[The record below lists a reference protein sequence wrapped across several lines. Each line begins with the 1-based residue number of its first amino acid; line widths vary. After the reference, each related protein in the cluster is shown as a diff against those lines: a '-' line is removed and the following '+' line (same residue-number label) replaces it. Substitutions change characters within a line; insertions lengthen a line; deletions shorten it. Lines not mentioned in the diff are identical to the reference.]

1 MVQNNYKSVSFI
13 HNNDKY
19 TIPSPYNIL
28 SILTLDILSEKA
40 LIRLI
45 MRNWVN
51 LSSINKIVRNIMG
64 ESSVTSKS
72 SFGKSS
78 KTDLA
83 FILKLRTA
91 LTPALL
97 ESLGVNSLSNKNL
110 LKELSVINTEIH
122 KSMATKTIIKTKI
135 PDCPICPAQREC
147 PTIPGCPPKTICP
160 PPVKC
165 PDCPDCETITL
176 PETEIETEDDNQNS
190 NQNQNEGIAN
200 IGSEWGQNTHVV
212 TGNPVAIPQ
221 TPVINMNQNM
231 QNHGAPRLIL
241 YPSTGI
247 FQRPPEL
254 SNRQAI
260 NRLIQNQSMVL
271 ERPLTTSRRKNDF
284 YITLVPKRKSI
295 SEALRVSLGIWFY
308 YVY

>member
-1 MVQNNYKSVSFI
+1 
-13 HNNDKY
+13 
-19 TIPSPYNIL
+19 
-28 SILTLDILSEKA
+28 
-40 LIRLI
+40 
-45 MRNWVN
+45 
-51 LSSINKIVRNIMG
+51 MG

-72 SFGKSS
+72 SFGKNS

-135 PDCPICPAQREC
+135 PDCPGCPAQREC

-176 PETEIETEDDNQNS
+176 PETEIDNGNDDPNDDPD
-190 NQNQNEGIAN
+190 IDP
-200 IGSEWGQNTHVV
+200 EWEPKTPVV
-212 TGNPVAIPQ
+212 PDNPVVIPQ
-221 TPVINMNQNM
+221 APVINMNQEI

-271 ERPLTTSRRKNDF
+271 ERPLTSSRRNNDF

-295 SEALRVSLGIWFY
+295 SEALRVSLEILGGILIWLIELFVHFVGSFCWGNLNKIY
-308 YVY
+308 LRVDK